1 MALVQVFGT
10 YIRRAMLKYSVVGWG
25 VPTVFPLIGVAW
37 GGGDFADPKT
47 LEIFRPWFYDNKEML
62 LISFVHH
69 FHYIWNFVK
78 ICVIKQMNPTLR
90 CFVRRKYGLAT
101 FYAPVVLGIIA
112 NWTMFVFIA
121 RAILLAYKKRVERRD
136 DSDVK
141 IRTVSV
147 RFNVIESS
155 AWCATLVGFRVNQ
168 SM

>member
-1 MALVQVFGT
+1 
-10 YIRRAMLKYSVVGWG
+10 
-25 VPTVFPLIGVAW
+25 
-37 GGGDFADPKT
+37 
-47 LEIFRPWFYDNKEML
+47 
-62 LISFVHH
+62 
-69 FHYIWNFVK
+69 
-78 ICVIKQMNPTLR
+78 MNPTLR

-155 AWCATLVGFRVNQ
+155 A
-168 SM
+168 